1 MSKTVTFS
9 VTTKYI
15 KEEIALQQLGIDENM
30 DDKEMKEAVEEFFK
44 DWLWNN
50 VSFSY
55 MIEED

>member
-9 VTTKYI
+9 VTTKYV
-15 KEEIALQQLGIDENM
+15 KETVSLQELGIDY
-30 DDKEMKEAVEEFFK
+30 KEMKRAVEDFFR

-55 MIEED
+55 IIHED

>member
-9 VTTKYI
+9 VTTKYV
-15 KEEIALQQLGIDENM
+15 KETVTLQELGIDEDM
-30 DDKEMKEAVEEFFK
+30 DDKEMKSAVEDFFR

-55 MIEED
+55 IIDED